1 VLLDDCFQAYAVFFF
16 IIIIIWILLMLEAWC
31 DCDDITLSIHE
42 VMNEI
47 LNGSE
52 YCMHRVR

>member
-1 VLLDDCFQAYAVFFF
+1 MRYFFF